1 MQHGPKEKKCGG
13 KCAFGFCVFS
23 FFNFLR
29 NKILEFEVEIWHLD
43 LIFGLVFT

>member
-23 FFNFLR
+23 LNFLR